1 MENNI
6 FFKEKKNKY
15 NPDVDIKLQN
25 KETERNMQQFNLS
38 TTIYNPITGVV
49 PQKIKDA
56 NDLVIEK
63 PIPLSKSEIQ
73 KLILKKEEERIA
85 MDNMY
90 KPVKTKI
97 VSDTMITQTT
107 PQISNN
113 ISNIQTETQQPITRN
128 NYIATFNDM
137 KREATTGIK
146 KQEKI
151 SKNENYSH
159 ILDGLKDLGII
170 K

>member
-1 MENNI
+1 
-6 FFKEKKNKY
+6 
-15 NPDVDIKLQN
+15 
-25 KETERNMQQFNLS
+25 MQQFNLT

-49 PQKIKDA
+49 PQKIKDS

-63 PIPLSKSEIQ
+63 PTPLSKSEIQ
-73 KLILKKEEERIA
+73 KLILKKEEERTA

-97 VSDTMITQTT
+97 VTHGSVSSDPVI
-107 PQISNN
+107 P
-113 ISNIQTETQQPITRN
+113 QTETQPVQSTIHGAVQNVANKN

-137 KREATTGIK
+137 KREAITGIK